1 MITKIGTLRLDLG
14 EIISYYPTEY
24 AIYKQKMVA
33 GNYVAFF
40 FRGAPDIVRYPF
52 ETVEDRNNFLDIL
65 DEQMKARELED

>member
-1 MITKIGTLRLDLG
+1 MITRIGTLRLDLG

-52 ETVEDRNNFLDIL
+52 DTVEARDEFLGIL
-65 DEQMKARELED
+65 DDQMKARSLEE